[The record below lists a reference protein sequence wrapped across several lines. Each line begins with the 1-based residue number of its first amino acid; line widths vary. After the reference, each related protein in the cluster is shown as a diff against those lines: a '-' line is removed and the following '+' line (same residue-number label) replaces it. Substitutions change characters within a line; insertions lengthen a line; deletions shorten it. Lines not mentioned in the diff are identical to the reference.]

1 MWNGVWVGRGREWDH
16 SFSPLSLED
25 ETGLD
30 WIAKARHPAVVQ
42 SNPPPRPTA
51 APAAP
56 DGARPRWIRRRT
68 PNWYDRALPV
78 SLMLSPPELPL
89 LSSPLLSRFTKGERE
104 SEPIYSRRMADDA
117 KRRECGEGTETLPPL
132 LFFSDSARQFSS
144 TPAPRLIWAV
154 RSKSSP
160 TDSSKRGTRFFSP
173 RQILSVC

>member
-78 SLMLSPPELPL
+78 SLL
-89 LSSPLLSRFTKGERE
+89 LSSSTPSPLPNRQRRADLFTPDGRRRKKEGVRRGNRNASPSPLLLRLRSSVQRHSRATIDLGR
-104 SEPIYSRRMADDA
+104 PIEELAHRFIQ
-117 KRRECGEGTETLPPL
+117 EGN
-132 LFFSDSARQFSS
+132 S
-144 TPAPRLIWAV
+144 
-154 RSKSSP
+154 
-160 TDSSKRGTRFFSP
+160 FFSP
-173 RQILSVC
+173 QQIMNFYFITPIKTGD